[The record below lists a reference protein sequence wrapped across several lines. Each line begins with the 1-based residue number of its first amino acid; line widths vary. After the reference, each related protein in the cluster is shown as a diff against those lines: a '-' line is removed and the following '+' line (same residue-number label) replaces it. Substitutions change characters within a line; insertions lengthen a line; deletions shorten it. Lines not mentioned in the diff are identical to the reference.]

1 MLKCV
6 LWDFGD
12 TLADE
17 RWMLEPLDGVPEWQ
31 KVWAR
36 VAGVE
41 LADAWN
47 LGQINASTVIS
58 AVAARLRAPVEQVAD
73 HVARCS
79 ADLRFF
85 EAPLRIARNSKL
97 PQALVTINPDAF
109 SSLVVPSY
117 DLAQLFK
124 PIVTSWEERTLDKGE
139 LAARALELLCRD
151 IHPSEALLIDNKS
164 SNVEAWERRGG
175 RGYVFRNEK
184 TFVADLC
191 GPLEELASSAIANT
205 G

>member
-17 RWMLEPLDGVPEWQ
+17 RWMLEPLDGVPEWPE
-31 KVWAR
+31 VWAR
-36 VAGVE
+36 VAGGE

-47 LGQINASTVIS
+47 LGQIDASTVIA

-73 HVARCS
+73 HVARCCS
-79 ADLRFF
+79 DLRFF

-117 DLAQLFK
+117 DLAQLFE

-139 LAARALELLCRD
+139 LSARALELLGGE

-164 SNVEAWERRGG
+164 PNVEAWERRGG
-175 RGYVFRNEK
+175 RGYVFRSEE
-184 TFVADLC
+184 TFVADLR
-191 GPLEELASSAIANT
+191 GPLAELAPSAASNA

>member
-1 MLKCV
+1 MPGTSPRSTPVPSFPPSLLV
-6 LWDFGD
+6 FG
-12 TLADE
+12 
-17 RWMLEPLDGVPEWQ
+17 R
-31 KVWAR
+31 
-36 VAGVE
+36 
-41 LADAWN
+41 
-47 LGQINASTVIS
+47 
-58 AVAARLRAPVEQVAD
+58 PVEQVAD

-97 PQALVTINPDAF
+97 PQALVTVNPDAF

-117 DLAQLFK
+117 DLAQRFK

-139 LAARALELLCRD
+139 LAARALELLGLDLR
-151 IHPSEALLIDNKS
+151 PSEALLVDNKS
-164 SNVEAWERRGG
+164 PNVDAWESRGG

-191 GPLEELASSAIANT
+191 GPLEELASSAASNA
-205 G
+205 GQGVRSGPDPSRDLYPRGVVWASQSDG